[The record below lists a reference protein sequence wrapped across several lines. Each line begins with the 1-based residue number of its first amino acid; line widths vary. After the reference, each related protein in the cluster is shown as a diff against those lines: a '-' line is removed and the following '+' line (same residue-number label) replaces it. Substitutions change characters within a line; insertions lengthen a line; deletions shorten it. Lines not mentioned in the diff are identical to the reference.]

1 MGSKSGKTVLKQL
14 PLPSSLTAHYERF
27 IDRLCDLRA
36 NRRSV
41 LLGIA
46 GVTVGMPLVGALA
59 RAAFRF
65 TAVATEKQL
74 KVLVGGN
81 VAWQVNTAWFDGAP
95 RLSVKQFDGYLRA
108 KLSNAN
114 FPGTD
119 LAADFDLIVKLTGA
133 EWIAR
138 LTFSGLGF
146 AAEFPFERWLLG
158 YQRAAGFIA
167 IRKLAF
173 RKAHEVRFDQLSG
186 PATIGPDW
194 IFDMLELDSSLMR
207 IGTQHTSIT
216 SLRIE
221 LPSASQEFEQKQA
234 VNADNLVPRLHIWP
248 NFGGEAPLTVVSLN
262 KTLVLPPEQAK
273 AFISCSRQSTLLMI
287 EHEAPQAQLVW
298 HSPGLKKVAFPV
310 HGVTMNAL
318 YAGTSP
324 SVSGTATLSGATWH
338 HDEKFAAELTLTNEF
353 SSIDLSNQPEGS
365 RRNYNQTTQSAPT
378 PAQPQV
384 HRFVVSIPGC
394 DAAMFVQRAWP
405 VGANTDLPLV
415 VGTGLFDF
423 GKHDIDLDPY
433 DLILKRATDALALT
447 VRFRNIHLVH
457 TRHGWQLIGQQSGSL
472 IEFDFGSQHLLEEAI
487 YIADW
492 CDGVAKSACQ
502 PSKLEPLAIPDE
514 IAALAM
520 LSFPLGTEDLDS
532 SPVNRA
538 QLAQYTEAKL
548 GELLDYLHA
557 DLARLKQ
564 FNVFRADSRLRAK
577 IAGKVTPGP
586 RKALRIDRAR
596 ASHLTFDFNA
606 PAGIMFTVDELL
618 AWAVPSPR
626 QSERHHAGPATYV
639 ARLAQRAARS
649 DQVDFV
655 KLDGQDNDPN
665 APYIERPLSLAQSD
679 APNAP
684 YATAIE
690 VPAKLVMSPIAGDQ
704 VVWTGSGTGL
714 LAANTHRN
722 ELWSVRI
729 TGAKIRAIYTPDARR
744 AGPGNCAAW
753 PECDPC
759 TVNPARYQVD
769 VFKPP
774 RPYAGANATCEFRA
788 SLDARD
794 RHEIVALSSFNG
806 FASLCGSAQVQC
818 QVDVNQPGKFISKPI
833 DAALLQLTSMG
844 ANFKYKGRWD
854 PPAGASG
861 ALSVMKYDH
870 HGQLGRDILARVEYK
885 GFLFPIGH
893 PAILVKLTERRFCF
907 ETSPTGK
914 IQLVAR
920 LVQRFFIH
928 VPKFT
933 RAFPAVGQPNE
944 QRLWGHAAIFMDEFT
959 TPDLADPTGTDCSF
973 AGLGQSAFWPR
984 NLCGALIEFAFGEP
998 GTQSAYTAPLV
1009 FVDNNV
1015 AHAGAYLKLVIDA
1028 WRARTAGLLATPADQ
1043 WPGATAQGM
1052 ATVKSGRLPY
1062 IVGLQGDNAN
1072 LETDRIILDVQTRL
1086 DEQAKLTA
1094 GPNNAYRYAAFDANN
1109 WIDWG
1114 VNARMEAQKQPPFYP
1129 VRRRSR
1135 IKMSKLAVLNGA
1147 QAQTYLIEFD
1157 PVYGTSG
1164 LAVDSNAGQIF
1175 ARFVALAPQLD
1186 FSSNTSKS
1194 GGFANP
1200 STSIIYLSAKRG
1212 PLGGALADLIAL
1224 GTASPSPN
1232 VFKALAGGVSKV
1244 EITNAHSDNF
1254 VPAEFF
1260 STFIGDAK
1268 LLGVVRIADI
1278 IQAALA
1284 SSGTAIPTINTE
1296 SLFDFAEDALRP
1308 IVDVVREQLKDVIGN
1323 LATLVPSAAVAA
1335 RIRPGLEELDAKAA
1349 ALGQLLAARPVN
1361 GAQLL
1366 AQAGAFGNAMGK
1378 VAHTIEGIANEP
1390 ELLLPPELAE
1400 TIARMKLLFTQLQQ
1414 LNFKQLLI
1422 DWLTPIATEFIQTV
1436 LTEQL
1441 AKLYKA
1447 AGESPELRA
1456 MYEMARAVQEQVAL
1470 IERVIASAK
1479 DTLAA
1484 DLNDALDR
1492 LFGMIEQFYG
1502 MAALLQ
1508 ASVVEVQQVV
1518 AEIKKAVTEFAGTY
1532 TTIDPTAI
1540 DVFKVQ
1546 VASFQVD
1553 ISKTLGE
1560 LERDLGAHAA
1570 LPADQRA
1577 AAERLLANARQAASN
1592 LSEAVNDQ
1600 LRRLQVLADPA
1611 LENKPRFPDEP
1622 PPPRLGAFNR
1632 NVRDE
1637 LHTVRYIA
1645 AAPATVLL
1653 QLTRV
1658 TELVQALVDYAN
1670 QAGVAGTWC
1679 EDQIKALVNAF
1690 TAYIGNTLNQ
1700 GGLPQVNLDDVV
1712 ARLALCATRLGTIAA
1727 SPAAGQV
1734 PAIRQYLDGMAT
1746 NLTGAADAARTLI
1759 ARLRPG
1765 ATPPLFD
1772 LTGVC
1777 ATAPDAICKEAKKVA
1792 ALLPDLLDKARR
1804 VADALVQ
1811 AEAVWNG
1818 LQDSAN
1824 QLLNE
1829 CANKLQKAKQ
1839 DAQTQL
1845 TQIQNTFCAN
1855 TIGALSQALTH
1866 VLDLVVGGAKVSDYL
1881 STELLDAIGKL
1892 KADLDTCSLLD
1903 GKTCR
1908 ALELSTRRLGDL
1920 LARSLS
1926 IDGIGGLVNINKI
1939 LTDLVAM
1946 MGIPTRVKVTYDWDT
1961 AIHEF
1966 PEGNGALFEP
1976 LDDKRLEIH
1985 ALVEAGLGGGPV
1997 ASMSANMSSFKIN
2010 LFGKGSGNFLTLTM
2024 DRLVLTVPPNGKLA
2038 CETKVLMVE
2047 PGPAL
2052 GFVSNLAK
2060 SLGLDSNFIIL
2071 PTFNGIKVGYEMYE
2085 EGKMLGGFFVQ
2096 NLGFS
2101 ISADLPFD
2109 NSPVRVAIK
2118 VGDKLKPFL
2127 ISAGIYGGGGFLGIR
2142 TRADTLEILEA
2153 SFEYGVV
2160 AGFTFGVLKGAGRI
2174 TAGVYIRIGGRMPVI
2189 EGFFCA
2195 VGEVSLAG
2203 IFNAGASLRVSLSY
2217 GIKSGNMSGVAEYE
2231 FHFSIGWFKYSYSIN
2246 VDYVKSGDANQTQQS
2261 ALEYSAVDAGRLIAS
2276 GTSGDP
2282 ADHPYSNAAWS
2293 TLWACTA
2300 AGNCTAADLKSTCT
2314 PCAALA

>member
-1 MGSKSGKTVLKQL
+1 M
-14 PLPSSLTAHYERF
+14 
-27 IDRLCDLRA
+27 
-36 NRRSV
+36 
-41 LLGIA
+41 
-46 GVTVGMPLVGALA
+46 
-59 RAAFRF
+59 
-65 TAVATEKQL
+65 
-74 KVLVGGN
+74 
-81 VAWQVNTAWFDGAP
+81 
-95 RLSVKQFDGYLRA
+95 
-108 KLSNAN
+108 
-114 FPGTD
+114 
-119 LAADFDLIVKLTGA
+119 
-133 EWIAR
+133 
-138 LTFSGLGF
+138 
-146 AAEFPFERWLLG
+146 
-158 YQRAAGFIA
+158 
-167 IRKLAF
+167 
-173 RKAHEVRFDQLSG
+173 
-186 PATIGPDW
+186 
-194 IFDMLELDSSLMR
+194 
-207 IGTQHTSIT
+207 
-216 SLRIE
+216 
-221 LPSASQEFEQKQA
+221 
-234 VNADNLVPRLHIWP
+234 
-248 NFGGEAPLTVVSLN
+248 
-262 KTLVLPPEQAK
+262 
-273 AFISCSRQSTLLMI
+273 
-287 EHEAPQAQLVW
+287 
-298 HSPGLKKVAFPV
+298 
-310 HGVTMNAL
+310 
-318 YAGTSP
+318 
-324 SVSGTATLSGATWH
+324 
-338 HDEKFAAELTLTNEF
+338 
-353 SSIDLSNQPEGS
+353 
-365 RRNYNQTTQSAPT
+365 
-378 PAQPQV
+378 
-384 HRFVVSIPGC
+384 HRF
-394 DAAMFVQRAWP
+394 
-405 VGANTDLPLV
+405 L
-415 VGTGLFDF
+415 
-423 GKHDIDLDPY
+423 
-433 DLILKRATDALALT
+433 
-447 VRFRNIHLVH
+447 
-457 TRHGWQLIGQQSGSL
+457 
-472 IEFDFGSQHLLEEAI
+472 
-487 YIADW
+487 
-492 CDGVAKSACQ
+492 
-502 PSKLEPLAIPDE
+502 
-514 IAALAM
+514 
-520 LSFPLGTEDLDS
+520 
-532 SPVNRA
+532 
-538 QLAQYTEAKL
+538 
-548 GELLDYLHA
+548 
-557 DLARLKQ
+557 Q
-564 FNVFRADSRLRAK
+564 FNVFRADPLLRAK
-577 IAGKVTPGP
+577 IAGKVSPGK
-586 RKALRIDRAR
+586 RKALQIARAR
-596 ASHLTFDFNA
+596 ASHLTFDFHA
-606 PAGIMFTVDELL
+606 PTGIMFTVDELL
-618 AWAVPSPR
+618 AWAAPSPR

-639 ARLAQRAARS
+639 ARLATRAAC
-649 DQVDFV
+649 DGLIDFV
-655 KLDGQDNDPN
+655 KLDGNDNDPN
-665 APYIERPLSLAQSD
+665 APYIERPLSLAESD
-679 APNAP
+679 LPNAP

-690 VPAKLVMSPIAGDQ
+690 VPAKLVMSPIRGDQ
-704 VVWTGSGTGL
+704 AAWTGSGTRL
-714 LAANTHRN
+714 LPANTHRN

-729 TGAKIRAIYTPDARR
+729 TGAKIRAVYTPDARR
-744 AGPGNCAAW
+744 AEAGKNCAAW
-753 PECDPC
+753 AECDPC
-759 TVNPARYQVD
+759 TVNPERYQVD

-774 RPYAGANATCEFRA
+774 RPYAGAGAACEFRA

-806 FASLCGSAQVQC
+806 VAALCGSAQVQC
-818 QVDVNQPGKFISKPI
+818 QRDENLPGRFISKPI

-844 ANFKYKGRWD
+844 ASFKYKGRWD
-854 PPAGASG
+854 PPAAPAGASG

-885 GFLFPIGH
+885 GFLFPLGH

-944 QRLWGHAAIFMDEFT
+944 HRLWGHAAIFMDEFT
-959 TPDLADPTGTDCSF
+959 TPDLADPTGADCSF
-973 AGLGQSAFWPR
+973 AELGQSAFWPR

-1015 AHAGAYLKLVIDA
+1015 AHAGAYLKSVIDA
-1028 WRARTAGLLATPADQ
+1028 WRARTTVLLAMPAGL

-1094 GPNNAYRYAAFDANN
+1094 GPNNAYRYAAYDTNH
-1109 WIDWG
+1109 WIEWG

-1157 PVYGTSG
+1157 PVYGSSG

-1224 GTASPSPN
+1224 DTASPSPN
-1232 VFKALAGGVSKV
+1232 AFKALGGVSTV
-1244 EITNAHSDNF
+1244 EITNAHTDNF

-1308 IVDVVREQLKDVIGN
+1308 IVDVVREQLKDVIAN

-1335 RIRPGLEELDAKAA
+1335 RIRPGLEELDGKAA
-1349 ALGQLLAARPVN
+1349 VLQQLLAARPVD

-1366 AQAGAFGNAMGK
+1366 AQAGAFANAMGK
-1378 VAHTIEGIANEP
+1378 VAHTVEGIANEP
-1390 ELLLPPELAE
+1390 ELLLPPELAD
-1400 TIARMKLLFTQLQQ
+1400 TIARMKLLFTQLQN
-1414 LNFKQLLI
+1414 LDFKKLLL
-1422 DWLTPIATEFIQTV
+1422 DWLTPIAADFIDKV
-1436 LTEQL
+1436 LNEQL
-1441 AKLYKA
+1441 AKLYEA
-1447 AGESPELRA
+1447 AANSPELRA
-1456 MYEMARAVQEQVAL
+1456 MFEMARAVQDQLAL
-1470 IERVIASAK
+1470 IKRVIASAR

-1508 ASVVEVQQVV
+1508 ASVVEAQEVV
-1518 AEIKKAVTEFAGTY
+1518 AEIKKAVTELAGTY

-1540 DVFKVQ
+1540 DVLKKQ
-1546 VASFQVD
+1546 VAVFQVA
-1553 ISKTLGE
+1553 ISKPLGE
-1560 LERDLGAHAA
+1560 LELTLGAHAA

-1600 LRRLQVLADPA
+1600 VRRLQILDDPA
-1611 LENKPRFPDEP
+1611 LENKQRYADEP
-1622 PPPRLGAFNR
+1622 LPPRLSAAHR
-1632 NVRDE
+1632 AVHDE
-1637 LHTVRYIA
+1637 LRTVRYIA
-1645 AAPATVLL
+1645 AAPASVLL

-1670 QAGVAGTWC
+1670 QAGVAGTGC
-1679 EDQIKALVNAF
+1679 EDQIKALVEAF
-1690 TAYIGNTLNQ
+1690 TAYIGDTLNQ
-1700 GGLPQVNLDDVV
+1700 GGLQQVNLDDVV
-1712 ARLALCATRLGTIAA
+1712 ARLAQCAARLRTIAA

-1734 PAIRQYLDGMAT
+1734 LAIRKYLDGMAT
-1746 NLTGAADAARTLI
+1746 DLTGAADAAGNLI

-1777 ATAPDAICKEAKKVA
+1777 ATAPDAICKEAKKFA

-1811 AEAVWNG
+1811 AEAIWNG
-1818 LQDSAN
+1818 LQDAAN

-1829 CANKLQKAKQ
+1829 CANKLQKARQ
-1839 DAQTQL
+1839 DALAQL
-1845 TQIQNTFCAN
+1845 AQIQNTFCAT
-1855 TIGALSQALTH
+1855 TILPLRAALDFVLALP
-1866 VLDLVVGGAKVSDYL
+1866 VGDARVADYL
-1881 STELLDAIGKL
+1881 STELVLAIKAL
-1892 KADLDTCSLLD
+1892 RADLGTCSLLD

-1908 ALELSTRRLGDL
+1908 ALEISTRRLGDL

-1926 IDGIGGLVNINKI
+1926 IEGIGGLVNINKI

-1976 LDDKRLEIH
+1976 LGDKRLTIH
-1985 ALVEAGLGGGPV
+1985 ASVEAGLGGGPV
-1997 ASMSANMSSFKIN
+1997 ATMGAKMSSFKIN
-2010 LFGKGSGNFLTLTM
+2010 LFGKGSGNFLSLTM
-2024 DRLVLTVPPNGKLA
+2024 DGLRLDVPPGGKLT
-2038 CETKVLMVE
+2038 CTTKVVAVE

-2052 GFVSNLAK
+2052 GFVRNLAEA
-2060 SLGLDSNFIIL
+2060 LGLNSNIIIL
-2071 PTFNGIKVGYEMYE
+2071 PTANGIKIGYEMYE
-2085 EGKMLGGFFVQ
+2085 ESRMLGGFLVQ

-2109 NSPVRVAIK
+2109 NSPVRVSLK

-2127 ISAGIYGGGGFLGIR
+2127 ISAGIYGGGGSLGIR

-2160 AGFTFGVLKGAGRI
+2160 AGFTFGVLKGSGRI

-2203 IFNAGASLRVSLSY
+2203 IFNAGASLRVSLTY
-2217 GIKSGNMSGVAEYE
+2217 GIDTGNMSGLAEYE
-2231 FHFSIGWFKYSYSIN
+2231 FHFSIGFLKYSYSIN
-2246 VDYVKSGDANQTQQS
+2246 VAYVKGGDAEKKPQT
-2261 ALEYSAVDAGRLIAS
+2261 ALNYRDDARQLTVSAVPGGS
-2276 GTSGDP
+2276 VEEP
-2282 ADHPYSNAAWS
+2282 ADHPYSSAAWA

-2300 AGNCTAADLKSTCT
+2300 TGNCTAADLKSTCT
-2314 PCAALA
+2314 PCSALA